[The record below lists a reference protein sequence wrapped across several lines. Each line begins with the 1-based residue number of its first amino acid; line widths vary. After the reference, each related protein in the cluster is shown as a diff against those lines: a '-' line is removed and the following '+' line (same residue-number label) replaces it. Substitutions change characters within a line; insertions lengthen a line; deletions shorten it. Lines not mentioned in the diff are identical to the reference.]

1 MLYGPCISFIMSLS
15 PSTSVTTSPPVF
27 PVFVAFPVSLIED
40 VGSFADG
47 IALCFEKASI
57 GFVFTVDV
65 VIGVG
70 DRDLDLTYTCMIG
83 LLFGAGDRDLDLIG
97 SCAPAFCIAVT
108 VYQERKQRVLA
119 SVKF

>member
-27 PVFVAFPVSLIED
+27 PAFVAFLVSLLED

-47 IALCFEKASI
+47 IALCFEKAII
-57 GFVFTVDV
+57 GVVCRVDV

-70 DRDLDLTYTCMIG
+70 DLDLDLTYTCMIG

-97 SCAPAFCIAVT
+97 SCAPAFCIAVIM
-108 VYQERKQRVLA
+108 YHEKEA
-119 SVKF
+119 KGFGIC

>member
-1 MLYGPCISFIMSLS
+1 MSLS
-15 PSTSVTTSPPVF
+15 PSTSVTTSPPVLPAF
-27 PVFVAFPVSLIED
+27 VALPVFLFED
-40 VGSFADG
+40 VGPFADG

-83 LLFGAGDRDLDLIG
+83 LLFGAGDRDLDLIDV
-97 SCAPAFCIAVT
+97 CAPAFCMVIRIH
-108 VYQERKQRVLA
+108 YERKER
-119 SVKF
+119 SFIIC